1 MGTRASKQHL
11 EHAINIRKLFL
22 KFVGMLSLVLGIIGI
37 FLPLLPTT
45 PFILLASACFMRS
58 SPRFHYWLRHHKT
71 FGPMLTNWHKNRA
84 VTAKVKKRGAL
95 CILISFAFSI
105 WVVPHFWLK
114 IMLVLM
120 LVVLLS
126 WFIRLPV
133 MEHLADSEE
142 NH

>member
-1 MGTRASKQHL
+1 
-11 EHAINIRKLFL
+11 
-22 KFVGMLSLVLGIIGI
+22 MLSLVLGIIGI

-45 PFILLASACFMRS
+45 PFVLLASACFMRS
-58 SPRFHYWLRHHKT
+58 SPRFHRWLHTHKT
-71 FGPMLTNWHKNRA
+71 FGPILDNWHQHRA
-84 VTAKVKKRGAL
+84 VTAKVKQRGA
-95 CILISFAFSI
+95 IYIVISFIFSI

-114 IMLVLM
+114 IGLSIM

-133 MEHLADSEE
+133 MEHLAPREE